1 MDKEKETVI
10 SEEHLKKI
18 QDLVKSIDFGTVTIV
33 VQNGKIVQIERN
45 EKFRLI

>member
-1 MDKEKETVI
+1 MERKETVI
-10 SEEHLKKI
+10 SPENLKKI

>member
-1 MDKEKETVI
+1 MEKKETVI
-10 SEEHLKKI
+10 SPENLKKI